1 VQKRGCLG
9 CSFPVLIIIAVLLII
24 SIVYTFF
31 GGPIGSKLLDK
42 LVGAHYNLPGWL
54 QVPQPA
60 IELPPEAIFHI
71 GSFPITNSM
80 IAAWITIVVIVLL
93 SFFAFRRMKLVP
105 SGLQGVM
112 EYIYGALLNFCISV
126 AGEKYGRRFFPVM
139 ATIFLFVIVNA
150 WLGLIPGY
158 GSLIMHEQ
166 GKLVPI
172 LRPANTDVNVPLAIA
187 LFSFVAVEF
196 FGLRSLGLHYLKK
209 FINTKQFR
217 LGLGQLLRGKFKP
230 ALSGILFGVID
241 IFVGLL
247 EGLSEFIRIVSFTFR
262 LFGNM
267 TAGEIL
273 LLIIGFLVPLVV
285 SLPFYMLELIVGLV
299 QALIFGGLTLVFMT
313 LAVSGHEEEE
323 PT

>member
-1 VQKRGCLG
+1 M
-9 CSFPVLIIIAVLLII
+9 
-24 SIVYTFF
+24 
-31 GGPIGSKLLDK
+31 
-42 LVGAHYNLPGWL
+42 
-54 QVPQPA
+54 
-60 IELPPEAIFHI
+60 
-71 GSFPITNSM
+71 IT
-80 IAAWITIVVIVLL
+80 AWISIVVIVLV
-93 SFFAFRRMKLVP
+93 SFFAFRRMKFVP
-105 SGLQGVM
+105 SGLQAVM
-112 EYIYGALLNFCISV
+112 EYIYGALLSFCISV
-126 AGEKYGRRFFPVM
+126 AGEKNGRRFFPVM

-150 WLGLIPGY
+150 WMGLIPGY
-158 GSLIMHEQ
+158 GSLILHEHD
-166 GKLVPI
+166 KLIPI

-187 LFSFVAVEF
+187 LFSFVAIEY
-196 FGLRSLGLHYLKK
+196 FGLRSLGFHYLSK

-217 LGLGQLLRGKFKP
+217 HGLVQLFKGKIKP
-230 ALSGILFGVID
+230 AFSGILFGVID

>member
-1 VQKRGCLG
+1 MRRKRFLG
-9 CSFPVLIIIAVLLII
+9 GSFPVILIICLVLLCLFLI
-24 SIVYTFF
+24 SLA
-31 GGPIGSKLLDK
+31 GGPIGSKLLSIFG
-42 LVGAHYNLPGWL
+42 VEFSLPEWL
-54 QVPQPA
+54 QVPQPH
-60 IELPPEAIFHI
+60 IELPPEAVFHLGI
-71 GSFPITNSM
+71 IPITNSM
-80 IAAWITIVVIVLL
+80 ITAWISILVIALL
-93 SFFAFRRMKLVP
+93 SFFAFRRMKFVP

-112 EYIYGALLNFCISV
+112 EFIYGSLLSFCVSV
-126 AGEKYGRRFFPVM
+126 AGEKDGRRFFPVM

-150 WLGLIPGY
+150 WMGLIPGY
-158 GSLIMHEQ
+158 GSLVLREAH
-166 GKLVPI
+166 GAVPL

-187 LFSFVAVEF
+187 IFSFVAVEY
-196 FGLRSLGLHYLKK
+196 FGLRSLGFRYLSK

-217 LGLGQLLRGKFKP
+217 HGMSQLFKGRIKP

-273 LLIIGFLVPLVV
+273 LLIIGFLVPLVI

-313 LAVSGHEEEE
+313 LAVSVHEEEHS
-323 PT
+323 